1 MPSTDFN
8 TIPTHRLPLQVME
21 KQNQAYLPLLL
32 SVMMAAGLLLGVRMR
47 DAGPVVEV
55 IQYHDT
61 LRTTAVHGAVEEII
75 RYIEARYVDPMHRD
89 SLISQ
94 AIGKVMGQLDPH
106 SNYLTPA
113 EMLQLN
119 ETREGQ
125 FSGIGI
131 EFTVIEDTIYI
142 LRTIADSPAAKAGI
156 RTGDRLIQIGG
167 EIVTGEQAK
176 PVLLSSLI
184 RGKQGTPLRVKVFRP
199 GSGMLDFQLYRA
211 TVTLASV
218 SPGMMVDSTL
228 GYIAIKRF
236 GATTYREFMLELEQL
251 VNEHQMQDLMID
263 LRGNPGGYLHEAV
276 NILSQLFEDK
286 NKLLVYT
293 LGKNNDRN
301 EYRTNGKPFFR
312 VGQVIVLVDE
322 YSASASEI
330 VAGAIQDWDRGWVM
344 GRPTFGK
351 GLVQEQYP
359 LTNGGAILLT
369 VARYYTPSG
378 RSIQRD
384 YSDRT
389 RYMAGKM
396 NGDSAPALI
405 TDTVE
410 YYTAGGRKVFGGGG
424 IKPDVNIISDSIE
437 ATPLYKTWNPV
448 IQKFIIASWE
458 NLHYKSEVEFPAED
472 WEAFLAWYENTY
484 KGKKPKW
491 DKEKDKAQAEK
502 ILRGL
507 FAQEIARVF
516 GTEKDQIAIRV
527 RQDPEILHA
536 VRIFRENPLP
546 PK

>member
-1 MPSTDFN
+1 
-8 TIPTHRLPLQVME
+8 ME
-21 KQNQAYLPLLL
+21 KQNQTYLPLLL

-61 LRTTAVHGAVEEII
+61 LRTTAVQGAVEEII

-94 AIGKVMGQLDPH
+94 AIGKVMSQLDPH

-113 EMLQLN
+113 EVLQLN

-142 LRTIADSPAAKAGI
+142 LRTIADSPAARAGI
-156 RTGDRLIQIGG
+156 RTGDRLIQIAG
-167 EIVTGEQAK
+167 ENITGEQAK

-218 SPGMMVDSTL
+218 SPGMMADSAL

-236 GATTYREFMLELEQL
+236 GATTYREFMLELERL
-251 VNEHQMQDLMID
+251 VNEHQMKDLLID

-286 NKLLVYT
+286 NRLLVYT
-293 LGKNNDRN
+293 LGKDNDRN
-301 EYRTNGKPFFR
+301 EYRSNGKPFFR
-312 VGQVIVLVDE
+312 VGQVIILVDE

-396 NGDSAPALI
+396 NGDSSSHVGI
-405 TDTVE
+405 VDTAV

-424 IKPDVNIISDSIE
+424 IKPDINIISDSIE

-458 NLHYKSEVEFPAED
+458 NLRYNNEVEFPAED
-472 WEAFLAWYENTY
+472 WEAFMAWYERSY
-484 KGKKPKW
+484 KGKSPKW
-491 DKEKDKAQAEK
+491 EKDKAKSEK
-502 ILRGL
+502 IIRGL

-516 GTEKDQIAIRV
+516 GTEIDQIAIRV
-527 RQDPEILHA
+527 RQDPEILQA
-536 VRIFRENPLP
+536 VRMFREKPFP
-546 PK
+546 HQ